1 MQPISGSSSLIG
13 HDAHPEVQRRRAGDK
28 ARAFTLIEILVVVAI
43 IGLLAAILF
52 PVFGRARDNA
62 RRSSCQSNLKQLGLG
77 FSQYAQ
83 DYDEHLPFA
92 FSDTP
97 DTSWDQCLQP
107 YLGIKTI
114 GSTASPLI
122 LRCPNDSY
130 DRTNG
135 SCVAYSSQPQE
146 YRSYSQPSKISGGA
160 PLFIAGARRD
170 NVTGLVCSSC
180 TTGYFNEGR
189 NLAEVPSVA
198 TTLLLAEN
206 PGTRNR
212 FRTATGP
219 VVAGPSGQGSQ
230 YACSSP
236 VTIPP
241 THFDGWNY
249 LFTDGHVKWLMPE
262 TTVNLAG
269 GGTTVNP
276 KGMWTVADND

>member
-1 MQPISGSSSLIG
+1 MGYYAKSERHQGRIGSMI
-13 HDAHPEVQRRRAGDK
+13 
-28 ARAFTLIEILVVVAI
+28 RAFSLIEILVVIAI

-52 PVFGRARDNA
+52 PVFGRAHDNA
-62 RRSSCQSNLKQLGLG
+62 RRSGCQSNLKQLGLG
-77 FSQYAQ
+77 FAQYGQ
-83 DYDEHLPFA
+83 DYDERLPFA

-97 DTSWDQCLQP
+97 DGSWDQYLQP
-107 YLGIKTI
+107 YLGMKTI
-114 GSTASPLI
+114 GVTASPLV

-135 SCVAYSSQPQE
+135 SCAAYTSQELE
-146 YRSYSQPSKISGGA
+146 YRSYSQPSKISGGV

-170 NVTGLVCSSC
+170 NTTGLVCSSC

-189 NLAEVPSVA
+189 NLAELPSVV

-212 FRTATGP
+212 FRTSTGP
-219 VVAGPSGQGSQ
+219 VVAGPSSQGVQ
-230 YACSSP
+230 YAYSTP

-241 THFDGWNY
+241 IHFNGWNY
-249 LFTDGHVKWLMPE
+249 LFVDGHVKWLSPE
-262 TTVNLAG
+262 ATVNPAS